1 MKYRSII
8 KVEFREFDRRVLDKT
23 WEWLHDPEIKYL
35 MYSPDMT
42 RESQLKW
49 FQGLKQRNDYF
60 VEAVWRNEDPI
71 GVVGLKNITVDDA
84 EIFGYIGEK
93 EYWGKA
99 IGMDMMQRLLY
110 HARSRGLS
118 SVYAQILKI
127 NRNSYKLHRR
137 FGFDLESEVD
147 DKTIKMRLHL

>member
-8 KVEFREFDRRVLDKT
+8 KVEFRAFDRRVLDKT

-49 FQGLKQRNDYF
+49 FQSLKERNDYL

-71 GVVGLKNITVDDA
+71 GVVGLKNITADDA
-84 EIFGYIGEK
+84 EIFGYIGDK

-99 IGMDMMQRLLY
+99 IGMDMMQRVLY

-127 NRNSYKLHRR
+127 NRNSYRLHRR
-137 FGFDLESEVD
+137 FGFAMDGEVD
-147 DKTIKMRLHL
+147 DNTIKMRLHL

>member
-23 WEWLHDPEIKYL
+23 WEWLHDPEIKNL

-49 FQGLKQRNDYF
+49 FQSLKERNDYH

-99 IGMDMMQRLLY
+99 IGMDMMQRVLY